1 MPDPE
6 DTGVFIPMEDPTR
19 EELDA
24 ILAPRLYDLDLEAPL
39 YDLDLQEVDP
49 DLDLRPIKASSP
61 EQRCDE
67 LEAAVR
73 ALTARVE
80 ALEERQG
87 GQRG

>member
-1 MPDPE
+1 MTESE

-24 ILAPRLYDLDLEAPL
+24 ILAPRLYDLNLEAPL
-39 YDLDLQEVDP
+39 YDLDL
-49 DLDLRPIKASSP
+49 RPIKEPA
-61 EQRCDE
+61 QRCEE

-80 ALEERQG
+80 ALEARQG

>member
-24 ILAPRLYDLDLEAPL
+24 ILAPRLYDLNLEAPL

-49 DLDLRPIKASSP
+49 GLDLRPIKEPA
-61 EQRCDE
+61 QRCEE

-80 ALEERQG
+80 ALEARQG
-87 GQRG
+87 GQHG